1 MAIQDE
7 MYKMIEKEINQMVSD
22 NKVQKLDTEKVK
34 QVAKMLTGLSTD
46 KAEAEQLVKQ
56 YIVNIKNICKLIT
69 LKTSTI

>member
-7 MYKMIEKEINQMVSD
+7 MYKMIEKEINQMVSN

-56 YIVNIKNICKLIT
+56 YIVNIKNICK
-69 LKTSTI
+69 

>member
-7 MYKMIEKEINQMVSD
+7 MYKMLEKEINQMVSD

-56 YIVNIKNICKLIT
+56 YIVNIKNICK
-69 LKTSTI
+69 

>member
-7 MYKMIEKEINQMVSD
+7 MYKMIEKEINQMVSN
-22 NKVQKLDTEKVK
+22 NKVQKLDIEKVK

-56 YIVNIKNICKLIT
+56 YIVNIKNICK
-69 LKTSTI
+69 

>member
-22 NKVQKLDTEKVK
+22 NKVQKLDTEKEK

-56 YIVNIKNICKLIT
+56 YIVNIKNICK
-69 LKTSTI
+69 

>member
-46 KAEAEQLVKQ
+46 KAEAEQLVRE
-56 YIVNIKNICKLIT
+56 YIVNIKNICK
-69 LKTSTI
+69 

>member
-34 QVAKMLTGLSTD
+34 QFAKMITGLSTD
-46 KAEAEQLVKQ
+46 NAEAEQ
-56 YIVNIKNICKLIT
+56 
-69 LKTSTI
+69 

>member
-56 YIVNIKNICKLIT
+56 YSVNIKNICK
-69 LKTSTI
+69 

>member
-56 YIVNIKNICKLIT
+56 YIVNIKNICK
-69 LKTSTI
+69 

>member
-7 MYKMIEKEINQMVSD
+7 MYKLIEKEINQMVSD

-56 YIVNIKNICKLIT
+56 YIVNIKGICK
-69 LKTSTI
+69 